1 MADDISNE
9 VRSSSA
15 RGGGVARGCAGLAVL
30 QAPRV
35 RLVRISH
42 RWQGYGVWKES
53 GHSAAALLSK
63 TAVAGDKQMECFSR
77 IFELLHRSRET
88 N

>member
-1 MADDISNE
+1 MADDIFNE
-9 VRSSSA
+9 KRSASA
-15 RGGGVARGCAGLAVL
+15 RGEGLARGCPGLAVP

-35 RLVRISH
+35 RAGRISH